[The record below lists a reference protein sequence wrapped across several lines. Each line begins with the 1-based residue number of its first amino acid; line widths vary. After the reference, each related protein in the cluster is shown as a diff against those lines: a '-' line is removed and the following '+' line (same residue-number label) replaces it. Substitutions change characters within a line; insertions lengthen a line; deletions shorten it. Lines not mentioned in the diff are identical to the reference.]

1 MIAIGAAAVVAA
13 ALVAGSI
20 LSTRDSGDEAAT
32 ATTSTGTTPA
42 DTTPEAV
49 SLVAGIPQ
57 TGTVLGNPAAKV
69 RMLQFEDLQCPF
81 CKAYTDD
88 ALPAIIAE
96 YVRPGRLKLDFRG
109 LVRIGPDSA
118 KALRIAVAAGFQDKL
133 WQVVGLFYANQG
145 EENSGWVTDDLIDE
159 ILAEV
164 PGLDAAKVKV
174 DARSAAVTGEIAAV
188 QAQSVALT
196 VPGTPWFFI
205 GVGSKPLYSIQIR
218 AYTPSEFRVPL
229 DDALFG

>member
-1 MIAIGAAAVVAA
+1 MIAIGAAALVAA
-13 ALVAGSI
+13 ALIAGSI
-20 LSTRDSGDEAAT
+20 LLTRGGGSDAAP
-32 ATTSTGTTPA
+32 ATPTDTTPTS
-42 DTTPEAV
+42 TTPEAV

-57 TGTVLGNPAAKV
+57 HGTVLGNPAAKV
-69 RMLQFEDLQCPF
+69 RMLQFEDLQCPY

-109 LVRIGPDSA
+109 IVRIGPDSA
-118 KALRIAVAAGFQDKL
+118 KALRIAFAAGFQDKL

-145 EENSGWVTDDLIDE
+145 EENSGWVTDALIDK

-174 DARSAAVTGEIAAV
+174 DARSAAVTREIAAV
-188 QAQSVALT
+188 QAQSTALE

-205 GVGSKPLYSIQIR
+205 GVGSRPLYSIQVR
-218 AYTPSEFRVPL
+218 AYTPSEFRVAL